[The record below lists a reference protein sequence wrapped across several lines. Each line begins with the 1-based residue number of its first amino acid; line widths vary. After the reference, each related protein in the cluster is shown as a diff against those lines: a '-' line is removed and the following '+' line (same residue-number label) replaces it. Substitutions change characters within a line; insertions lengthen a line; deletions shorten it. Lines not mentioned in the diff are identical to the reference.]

1 MGHVQI
7 YIIIFIVSTIILCVQ
22 YNDYCKE
29 RSKLYISGNY
39 GNNTSLLGIIAA
51 IISASSLGVVAANLF
66 VYLIKGN

>member
-29 RSKLYISGNY
+29 RRKLYISGNY